1 MTAANMRLGAPPQ
14 VERITKSYKTT
25 LKEIRLVQLSF
36 KLNCTKRI
44 WPHVKAAVTPQHSA
58 AAMNFRFFE
67 NWPRITRGYILHKT
81 VLKITTAVPSR
92 NTLKSFPNVQW
103 LSVDKSVHYLLQNKV
118 RRKWTP
124 PTGDNTPPSSSP
136 CEKAATINPQ
146 KIVKGW
152 EPRGWTQVKKYFR
165 QIPANYQDRNQ
176 LTYFGVTMVI
186 FTVDIITLLC
196 IIILL

>member
-44 WPHVKAAVTPQHSA
+44 WPHVKAAVTSQHSA

-92 NTLKSFPNVQW
+92 NIWSHFQTYNDSVWTSRYTIFYRTKWGGNW
-103 LSVDKSVHYLLQNKV
+103 LLPQVTIPLQQPLWEGCHNQSTEDSKRMRAKRVDSGEEV
-118 RRKWTP
+118 
-124 PTGDNTPPSSSP
+124 
-136 CEKAATINPQ
+136 
-146 KIVKGW
+146 
-152 EPRGWTQVKKYFR
+152 F
-165 QIPANYQDRNQ
+165 
-176 LTYFGVTMVI
+176 
-186 FTVDIITLLC
+186 
-196 IIILL
+196 